1 MKLRLERA
9 FKIASKTHFGSKMIP
24 QSTPKSL
31 PKSLQ
36 KVIAKIQKVIA
47 SGSEFILLQE
57 AFKFDFR
64 QFWERFWTLWL
75 AILDP
80 QVVPNS

>member
-9 FKIASKTHFGSKMIP
+9 FKITSKTDFDSKMIP

-36 KVIAKIQKVIA
+36 KVIPKIQKVIP
-47 SGSEFILLQE
+47 SGWKFILLQD

-64 QFWERFWTLWL
+64 LLWKRSWTPLG
-75 AILDP
+75 AILEP
-80 QVVPNS
+80 QLVPKS

>member
-9 FKIASKTHFGSKMIP
+9 FKIASKTDFGSKMIP

-36 KVIAKIQKVIA
+36 KVIPKIQKVIP
-47 SGSEFILLQE
+47 SVFNFFNLRD

-64 QFWERFWTLWL
+64 PLWKRFWTLL
-75 AILDP
+75 GSILDP
-80 QVVPNS
+80 QLVPKT